1 MLTKHQTDSVKRAVH
16 AALHHVYIHNRVPFS
31 YARVL
36 DVIRYHRLLSDLLLL
51 TDVDIQLFVEDV
63 IEAEVLRLE

>member
-36 DVIRYHRLLSDLLLL
+36 DVIRYHRLLSDLGFKPI
-51 TDVDIQLFVEDV
+51 DHVDL
-63 IEAEVLRLE
+63 A